1 MTCTAFIATSL
12 DGFIARTNGGID
24 WLAAVEREGEDYG
37 YADFMATV
45 DVLVM
50 GRSTFET
57 VVDFPE
63 WPYGDIRVA
72 VLTHRPLTVPGRL
85 QDKVTV
91 LALEPAAVVEH
102 FRQLGAAHLYVDG
115 GKTIQSFLA
124 AGHLDRLVISQ
135 IPVLLGEGI
144 PLFGPLPA
152 DMRLLHLETKSFPS
166 GLVQSTYE
174 VAKQAS

>member
-37 YADFMATV
+37 YAAFMATV

-50 GRSTFET
+50 GRGTFET

-63 WPYGDIRVA
+63 WPYGDTPVA
-72 VLTHRPLTVPGRL
+72 VLTHRPLTVPERL
-85 QDKVTV
+85 QNKVSV
-91 LALEPAAVVEH
+91 LALEPAAVIEH
-102 FRQLGAAHLYVDG
+102 FRQQGAAHLYVDG

-152 DMRLLHLETKSFPS
+152 DRRLLHLETKSFAS

-174 VAKQAS
+174 IAKQVS

>member
-12 DGFIARTNGGID
+12 DGFIARKNGGID
-24 WLAAVEREGEDYG
+24 WLAAVEMEGEDYG
-37 YADFMATV
+37 YAAFMATV

-50 GRSTFET
+50 GRGTFEK

-63 WPYGDIRVA
+63 WPYGETPVA
-72 VLTHRPLTVPGRL
+72 VLTHRPLTVPDRL
-85 QDKVTV
+85 RNKVSV
-91 LALEPAAVVEH
+91 LALEPAAVIEH

-124 AGHLDRLVISQ
+124 SGHLDRLVISQ

-152 DMRLLHLETKSFPS
+152 DRRLLQLETKIFPS

-174 VAKQAS
+174 IAKQVS